1 MTVLPFPAPKD
12 ASAFDPSIIRILS
25 DAFEEAWHSLQAS
38 GTTFHIDG
46 SAEQVREILARCI
59 IERAK
64 RGERDGRRL
73 RDAALVHLAEVNV
86 RKGTQIR

>member
-1 MTVLPFPAPKD
+1 MTVLPFPVPKD
-12 ASAFDPSIIRILS
+12 AAAFDPSIIRILS

-46 SAEQVREILARCI
+46 SAEQVRKILAQCI

-64 RGERDGRRL
+64 RGERDQRRL
-73 RDAALVHLAEVNV
+73 RDAALIHLAEVNV
-86 RKGTQIR
+86 RKGANR